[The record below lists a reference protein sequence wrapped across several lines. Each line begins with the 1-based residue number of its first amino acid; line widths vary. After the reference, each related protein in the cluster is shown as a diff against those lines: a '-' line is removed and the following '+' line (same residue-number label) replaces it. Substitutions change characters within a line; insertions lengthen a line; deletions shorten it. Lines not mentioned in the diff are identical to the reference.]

1 MKKPSTRVEFE
12 VRGEFIQLDQL
23 LKAAGLVA
31 SGGAAHA
38 AVEAGSVTVDG
49 QPETRKRAKLRPG
62 QQVRFAGN
70 EILLTGSVAT
80 PASKAPARARLA
92 YRLVNVFATDRVL
105 SGNPLCVFEDARSLS
120 DADMLALAIQFNLS
134 ETTFILPSDRAE
146 ARVRIFTPN
155 GEMPFAGHPT
165 LGTAAVVRE
174 LLRCGDQLT
183 LEMQAGI
190 IPVAAENDV
199 FTLMANAP
207 QWREPEAS
215 LEELAR
221 MLGLAV
227 ADLGERP
234 LWMSTGNEQML
245 VPLASEDALHRAK
258 AVPELAARWANDHGM
273 VKIYAWH
280 ERRDSTVAARFFFEK
295 QPGVMMEDPGTGS
308 ACANLG
314 GWMIATG
321 RELPVHL
328 TVHQGDHLGRA
339 CRLGLEVDAQRG
351 IFVSGRVVEIGRGTI
366 SL

>member
-1 MKKPSTRVEFE
+1 MKKPSTRMEFE

-38 AVEAGSVTVDG
+38 AVEAGHVTVDG

-62 QQVRFAGN
+62 QQVRFAGH
-70 EILLTGSVAT
+70 EIALTGSAA
-80 PASKAPARARLA
+80 PASKAPARPRLA
-92 YRLVNVFATDRVL
+92 YRLVNVFATDLVL
-105 SGNPLCVFEDARSLS
+105 SGNPLCVFEDARNLS

-134 ETTFILPSDRAE
+134 ETTFILPSDRAD

-165 LGTAAVVRE
+165 LGTAAVVRD
-174 LLRCGDQLT
+174 LLRRGDQLT
-183 LEMQAGI
+183 LEMRAGI
-190 IPVAAENDV
+190 IPVTAANDV
-199 FTLMANAP
+199 FTLKANAP
-207 QWREPEAS
+207 LWREPEAS
-215 LEELAR
+215 REELAR
-221 MLGLAV
+221 MLGLDV

-245 VPLASEDALHRAK
+245 VPLASEDAVRRAM
-258 AVPELAARWANDHGM
+258 AVPELAARWANDHDM

-280 ERRDSTVAARFFFEK
+280 ERSDSTVAARFFFEK

-321 RELPVHL
+321 RELPERI

-339 CRLGLEVDAQRG
+339 CRLGLEVDAGQA
-351 IFVSGRVVEIGRGTI
+351 ILVSGRVVEIGRGTI